1 MQVQIKKQLKIELD
15 QNDIIQAVGLYLA
28 QNDIAVSDVNL
39 NEITFVKSP
48 KDGLR
53 ASLNIT
59 EEQGDV
65 PETEVAVNEQP
76 EPEPEPVATEQPVA
90 TQAVEDAVSRAFA
103 DAGIEG
109 EGEGEEHVQEQ
120 AATVAEPVQ
129 PETDE
134 EVAVA
139 PAAEDVRK
147 TLFK

>member
-65 PETEVAVNEQP
+65 PETEVAVNE
-76 EPEPEPVATEQPVA
+76 PEPEPVATEQPAA

-103 DAGIEG
+103 DAGVEDD
-109 EGEGEEHVQEQ
+109 GEEHVQEQ
-120 AATVAEPVQ
+120 AAPVAEPVQ

-139 PAAEDVRK
+139 PATEDVRK
-147 TLFK
+147 ALFK

>member
-76 EPEPEPVATEQPVA
+76 EHEPVATEQPVA
-90 TQAVEDAVSRAFA
+90 TQAVEDAVSRAFV
-103 DAGIEG
+103 DAGI

-129 PETDE
+129 PETYE

-139 PAAEDVRK
+139 PATEDVRK

>member
-65 PETEVAVNEQP
+65 PETEVAVNE
-76 EPEPEPVATEQPVA
+76 PEPEPVATEQPAA

-103 DAGIEG
+103 DAGVEG
-109 EGEGEEHVQEQ
+109 DGEEQVQEQ

-139 PAAEDVRK
+139 PATEDVRK
-147 TLFK
+147 ALFK

>member
-65 PETEVAVNEQP
+65 PETEVAVNE
-76 EPEPEPVATEQPVA
+76 PEPEPVATEQPAA

-103 DAGIEG
+103 DAGVEG
-109 EGEGEEHVQEQ
+109 DGEEQVQEQ
-120 AATVAEPVQ
+120 AAPVAEPVQ

-147 TLFK
+147 ALFK

>member
-28 QNDIAVSDVNL
+28 KNDIAVSDVNL

-90 TQAVEDAVSRAFA
+90 TQAVEDAVSRAFV
-103 DAGIEG
+103 DAGIED
-109 EGEGEEHVQEQ
+109 EGEEHVQEQ

-139 PAAEDVRK
+139 PAAEAVRK
-147 TLFK
+147 ALFK

>member
-65 PETEVAVNEQP
+65 PETEVAVNE
-76 EPEPEPVATEQPVA
+76 PEPEPVATEQPVA

-103 DAGIEG
+103 DAGVEG
-109 EGEGEEHVQEQ
+109 DGEEHVQEQ
-120 AATVAEPVQ
+120 AAPVAEPVQ

-139 PAAEDVRK
+139 PATEDVRK
-147 TLFK
+147 ALFK

>member
-76 EPEPEPVATEQPVA
+76 EPEPVATEQPVA
-90 TQAVEDAVSRAFA
+90 TQAVEDAVSRAFV
-103 DAGIEG
+103 DAGI

-129 PETDE
+129 PETYE